1 MTPFEVKWRNAAK
14 TGMSPSRVIPTFD
27 VGKQREPCFG
37 FALEAAPVD
46 QLAGGLLAM
55 ERYEDPVLAREL
67 GWDAEAVAAR
77 GLALRREEGRP

>member
-1 MTPFEVKWRNAAK
+1 M
-14 TGMSPSRVIPTFD
+14 SRVLDGFIAAGPWPERMGLRLL
-27 VGKQREPCFG
+27 VSLARRPRGSRLLARFG
-37 FALEAAPVD
+37 PVD

-55 ERYEDPVLAREL
+55 ERYEDPALAREL